1 MNQTSQGNNSKMH
14 GMDDNSDV
22 GAPVNPIFQST
33 ASGGS
38 NYASRQQFWPT
49 SPSDHAKMLMTGISS
64 MGIGGS
70 NTQMMKA
77 RNNLK
82 MMAHN

>member
-1 MNQTSQGNNSKMH
+1 MH
-14 GMDDNSDV
+14 GGMDENSD
-22 GAPVNPIFQST
+22 GAPINPIFQST

-64 MGIGGS
+64 MGIHGS

-77 RNNLK
+77 KNNLK
-82 MMAHN
+82 MMSHN